1 MRKLITALV
10 VVIATCLVA
19 VATAAADST
28 PPGPIQV
35 SGQSASTDQ
44 TAAAASSATQVNPSN
59 TNISIRVLSP
69 GSDGPV
75 TQSNTAASS
84 ASADNSASTS
94 QDADQSASGS
104 GIQTSQQSSSTDQ
117 LAAALSAA
125 KQVDPSNTNTSIRV
139 LSPGSN
145 GAVTQSNTAASSA
158 DASNSADTSQ
168 DSDQTQSGSSCGCG
182 GSSSPGIQ
190 SSDQSAETG
199 QAALAASEAK
209 QIDPSNTA
217 ASVRVLSPGSDGK
230 VTQSNTAA
238 SSADASN
245 DADTS
250 QSSDQSQS
258 GGSSCGCGSDP
269 IQIAKQSADTEQES
283 AALSAAFQ
291 KDPSNTA
298 SPVRVWSPGSGGDV
312 NQSNT
317 AASSADS
324 SNEASTTQDAS
335 QDPKSSDHCGCG
347 GGSAIQVIGQEA
359 ETGQSSTALS
369 GAFQF
374 FGNKHEGCGCDGS
387 SSGNTASPVRVYS
400 PGSDGNVTQSNNA
413 LSSADSSNE
422 ASTSQ
427 DADQSVGGSGGLA
440 IQVIGQQAETGQE
453 SLAASLAAQF
463 GASNDASPVRVWS
476 PGGGGSVN
484 QSNTAASSASSEN
497 EASTD
502 QDADQSISGGH
513 CGCSQLPIQ
522 VAGQWAGTA
531 QLAPAF
537 SAALQL
543 HAKNN
548 SSPTYVKSYGSSGG
562 LLKQANTAASLGD
575 ASNDAS
581 TAQETE
587 QEVGSES

>member
-1 MRKLITALV
+1 MRKLIAALV

-94 QDADQSASGS
+94 QDANQSAGGN
-104 GIQTSQQSSSTDQ
+104 GIQTSQQSASTDQ

-158 DASNSADTSQ
+158 DASNSANTSQ

-182 GSSSPGIQ
+182 GSSDPGIQ

-217 ASVRVLSPGSDGK
+217 ASVRVLSPGGGGS

-245 DADTS
+245 SADTS
-250 QSSDQSQS
+250 QSSDQNQS
-258 GGSSCGCGSDP
+258 GGSKCGCGSDP

-298 SPVRVWSPGSGGDV
+298 SPVRVWSPGSDGNV

-335 QDPKSSDHCGCG
+335 QDPKGSDHCGC

-374 FGNKHEGCGCDGS
+374 FGKEHEGCGCDGS
-387 SSGNTASPVRVYS
+387 SSGNNASPVRVYS

-427 DADQSVGGSGGLA
+427 DADQNVGGSDGLA

-453 SLAASLAAQF
+453 SLAGSLAAQF
-463 GASNDASPVRVWS
+463 GPSNNASPTRVWS

-497 EASTD
+497 TASTE
-502 QDADQSISGGH
+502 QDADQSIYGSH
-513 CGCSQLPIQ
+513 CGCAQLPIQ

-543 HAKNN
+543 HAKND
-548 SSPTYVKSYGSSGG
+548 SSPTYVKSFGSSGG
-562 LLKQANTAASLGD
+562 LLKQANTAASRGD

-587 QEVGSES
+587 QEVGHKS